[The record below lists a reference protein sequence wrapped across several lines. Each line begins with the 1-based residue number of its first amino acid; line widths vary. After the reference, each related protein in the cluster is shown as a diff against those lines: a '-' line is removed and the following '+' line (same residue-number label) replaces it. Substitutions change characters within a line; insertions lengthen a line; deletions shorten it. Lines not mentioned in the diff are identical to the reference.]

1 VTRFV
6 VGRLVGALII
16 LWLVSVLAFV
26 LFFVIPKELGN
37 NPAVLFA
44 GRSPDPATIAGVTK
58 KLGLDRPYVDQYWS
72 FFRGIFVG
80 RHFNA
85 GSDRSWCPAPC
96 LGYSFRND
104 QPVWSEIV
112 DALPITASLSI
123 GAAVLFLTSG
133 VTSGVWAAVRRGG
146 WFDRISAAVSL
157 AGLSLP
163 VYFTGLLLLL
173 LVSYKWH
180 IINNVH
186 YVDFT
191 HNPALWAWN
200 LLPAWLVLSFLYTAN
215 YSRLT
220 RASMIETLGDD
231 YVRTARAKGLPER
244 TVIGKHALRPALT
257 PIVTIFGLD
266 LGVLFGGAILTE
278 HTFGF
283 RGLGAI
289 SIDAVNTQDLPV
301 TMGVTLFAAFFVI
314 MANVLV
320 DIAYAIIDPR
330 VRPS

>member
-1 VTRFV
+1 MARFIL
-6 VGRLVGALII
+6 GRLIGGIVI

-26 LFFVIPKELGN
+26 LFFVIPKALGN

-58 KLGLDRPYVDQYWS
+58 KLGLDRSYVDQYWN
-72 FFRGIFVG
+72 FLRGVFAG
-80 RHFNA
+80 RHFDS

-104 QPVWSEIV
+104 QPVWSQIV
-112 DALPITASLSI
+112 DALPVTASLSF
-123 GAAVLFLTSG
+123 GAAVLFLVVG
-133 VTSGVWAAVRRGG
+133 VSTGVFSAVRRGG
-146 WFDRISAAVSL
+146 LFDRIAAAVSL
-157 AGLSLP
+157 AGVSLP

-180 IINNVH
+180 IIDNVH
-186 YVDFT
+186 YVNFT

-200 LLPAWLVLSFLYTAN
+200 LIPAWLVLSLLYTAN
-215 YSRLT
+215 YQRLT
-220 RASMIETLGDD
+220 RASMIETLGED
-231 YVRTARAKGLPER
+231 YVRTARAKGLRER

-301 TMGVTLFAAFFVI
+301 TMGVTLFAAFFI
-314 MANVLV
+314 ILANVLV
-320 DIAYAIIDPR
+320 DVTYAIIDPR

>member
-1 VTRFV
+1 MARFIL
-6 VGRLVGALII
+6 GRLIGGIVI

-26 LFFVIPKELGN
+26 LFFVVPKALGN

-44 GRSPDPATIAGVTK
+44 GRSPDPATIAGVTR
-58 KLGLDRPYVDQYWS
+58 KLGLDRSYVDQYWA
-72 FFRGIFVG
+72 FLRGVFVG
-80 RHFNA
+80 RHFDSGA
-85 GSDRSWCPAPC
+85 DRSWCPAPC

-104 QPVWSEIV
+104 QPVWSQIV
-112 DALPITASLSI
+112 DALPVTASLSF
-123 GAAVLFLTSG
+123 GAAVLFLVVG
-133 VTSGVWAAVRRGG
+133 VSTGVFSAVRRGG
-146 WFDRISAAVSL
+146 LFDRIAAAVSL
-157 AGLSLP
+157 AGVSLP

-180 IINNVH
+180 IIDNVH

-200 LLPAWLVLSFLYTAN
+200 LIPAWLVLSLLYTAN
-215 YSRLT
+215 YQRLT
-220 RASMIETLGDD
+220 RASMIETLGED
-231 YVRTARAKGLPER
+231 YVRTARAKGLRER

-301 TMGVTLFAAFFVI
+301 TMGVTLFAAFFI
-314 MANVLV
+314 ILANVLV
-320 DIAYAIIDPR
+320 DVTYAIIDPR

>member
-1 VTRFV
+1 MTRFV
-6 VGRLVGALII
+6 VGRLVGAVVI

-26 LFFVIPKELGN
+26 LFFVVPKALGN

-44 GRSPDPATIAGVTK
+44 GRSPDPATIAGVTR
-58 KLGLDRPYVDQYWS
+58 KLGLDRSYVDQYWS
-72 FFRGIFVG
+72 FLRGVFVG
-80 RHFNA
+80 RHFDS

-96 LGYSFRND
+96 LGFSFRND
-104 QPVWSEIV
+104 QPVWSQIV
-112 DALPITASLSI
+112 DALPVTASLSL
-123 GAAVLFLTSG
+123 GAAVLFLTVGVSSG
-133 VTSGVWAAVRRGG
+133 VLSAVRRGG
-146 WFDRISAAVSL
+146 LFDRIAAAVSL
-157 AGLSLP
+157 AGVSLP

-180 IINNVH
+180 IIDNVH
-186 YVDFT
+186 YVALT
-191 HNPALWAWN
+191 ANPALWAWN
-200 LLPAWLVLSFLYTAN
+200 LLPAWIVLSLLYMAN
-215 YSRLT
+215 YQRLT
-220 RASMIETLGDD
+220 RASMIDTLGED

-257 PIVTIFGLD
+257 PIVTILGLD

-278 HTFGF
+278 RTFGF

-320 DIAYAIIDPR
+320 DIAYAVVDPR
-330 VRPS
+330 VRPR

>member
-1 VTRFV
+1 VARFIL
-6 VGRLVGALII
+6 GRLLGGIVI
-16 LWLVSVLAFV
+16 LWLVSVLAFA
-26 LFFVIPKELGN
+26 LFFVVPKALGN

-58 KLGLDRPYVDQYWS
+58 KLGLDRSYVDQYWD
-72 FFRGIFVG
+72 FLRGVFVG
-80 RHFNA
+80 RHFDS

-112 DALPITASLSI
+112 DALPVTASLSI
-123 GAAVLFLTSG
+123 GAAVLFLVVG
-133 VTSGVWAAVRRGG
+133 VSTGVFSAVRRGG
-146 WFDRISAAVSL
+146 LFDRIAAAVSL
-157 AGLSLP
+157 AGVSLP

-173 LVSYKWH
+173 LISYKWH
-180 IINNVH
+180 IIDNVH

-200 LLPAWLVLSFLYTAN
+200 LIPAWLVLSLLYTAN
-215 YSRLT
+215 YQRLT
-220 RASMIETLGDD
+220 RASMIETLGED
-231 YVRTARAKGLPER
+231 YVRTARAKGLRER

-301 TMGVTLFAAFFVI
+301 TMGVTLFAAFFI
-314 MANVLV
+314 ILANVLV
-320 DIAYAIIDPR
+320 DVTYAFIDPR

>member
-1 VTRFV
+1 MARFIL
-6 VGRLVGALII
+6 GRLIGGIVI

-26 LFFVIPKELGN
+26 LFFVIPKALGN

-58 KLGLDRPYVDQYWS
+58 KLGLDRSYVDQYWD
-72 FFRGIFVG
+72 FLRGVFVG
-80 RHFNA
+80 RHFDS

-104 QPVWSEIV
+104 QPVWSQIV
-112 DALPITASLSI
+112 DALPVTASLSF
-123 GAAVLFLTSG
+123 GAAALFLVIG
-133 VTSGVWAAVRRGG
+133 VSTGVFSAVRRGG
-146 WFDRISAAVSL
+146 LFDRIAAAVSL
-157 AGLSLP
+157 AGVSLP

-180 IINNVH
+180 IIDNVH
-186 YVDFT
+186 YVNFT

-200 LLPAWLVLSFLYTAN
+200 LIPAWLVLSLLYTAN
-215 YSRLT
+215 YQRLT
-220 RASMIETLGDD
+220 RASMIETLGED

-301 TMGVTLFAAFFVI
+301 TMGVTLFAAFFI
-314 MANVLV
+314 ILANVLV
-320 DIAYAIIDPR
+320 DVTYAIIDPR

>member
-1 VTRFV
+1 MARFIL
-6 VGRLVGALII
+6 GRLIGGIVI

-26 LFFVIPKELGN
+26 LFFVVPKALGN

-44 GRSPDPATIAGVTK
+44 GRSPDPATIAGVTR
-58 KLGLDRPYVDQYWS
+58 KLGLDRSYVDQYWD
-72 FFRGIFVG
+72 FLRGVFVG
-80 RHFNA
+80 RHFDS

-112 DALPITASLSI
+112 DALPVTASLSI
-123 GAAVLFLTSG
+123 GAAVLFLVVG
-133 VTSGVWAAVRRGG
+133 VSTGVISAVRRGG
-146 WFDRISAAVSL
+146 LFDRIAAAVSL
-157 AGLSLP
+157 AGVSLP

-180 IINNVH
+180 IIDNVH

-200 LLPAWLVLSFLYTAN
+200 LIPAWLVLSLLYTAN
-215 YSRLT
+215 YQRLT
-220 RASMIETLGDD
+220 RASMIETLGED
-231 YVRTARAKGLPER
+231 YVRTARAKGLRER

-301 TMGVTLFAAFFVI
+301 TMGVTLFAAFFI
-314 MANVLV
+314 ILANVLV
-320 DIAYAIIDPR
+320 DVTYAFIDPR

>member
-1 VTRFV
+1 MARFIL
-6 VGRLVGALII
+6 GRLIGGIVI

-26 LFFVIPKELGN
+26 LFFVVPKALGN

-58 KLGLDRPYVDQYWS
+58 KLGLDRSYVDQYWD
-72 FFRGIFVG
+72 FLRGVFVG
-80 RHFNA
+80 RHFDS
-85 GSDRSWCPAPC
+85 GSNRSWCPAPC

-112 DALPITASLSI
+112 DALPVTASLSI
-123 GAAVLFLTSG
+123 GAAVLFLVVG
-133 VTSGVWAAVRRGG
+133 VSTGVFSAVRRGG
-146 WFDRISAAVSL
+146 LFDRIAAAVSL
-157 AGLSLP
+157 AGVSLP

-180 IINNVH
+180 IIDNVH

-200 LLPAWLVLSFLYTAN
+200 LIPAWLVLSLLYTAN
-215 YSRLT
+215 YQRLT
-220 RASMIETLGDD
+220 RASMIETLGED
-231 YVRTARAKGLPER
+231 YVRTARAKGLRER

-301 TMGVTLFAAFFVI
+301 TMGVTLFAAFFI
-314 MANVLV
+314 ILANVLV
-320 DIAYAIIDPR
+320 DVTYAFIDPR